1 MRINEI
7 FYSLQ
12 GEGTYT
18 GYPCVFVRFAGCNQ
32 HCDFCDT
39 AHEPFK
45 AMTEDEVLQQVVS
58 LSKDCTD
65 IVLTGGEP
73 TLQLTESFVQKL
85 DNYGYSIHIETNG
98 SVPIPDSIRRYIDW
112 VTLSPKAL
120 PVVLAECDEL
130 KLVFGSMQ
138 KPEDWERRFPVAEHF
153 LQPLDTKNEKLNAA
167 NLAACIEYIKQHPK
181 WKLSLQTQKILR
193 VR

>member
-12 GEGTYT
+12 GEGSYT
-18 GYPCVFVRFAGCNQ
+18 GYPCVFVRFSGCNQ

-39 AHEPFK
+39 THEPCK
-45 AMTEDEVLQQVVS
+45 VMTEDEVVEAIVA
-58 LSKDCTD
+58 LSKNCTD
-65 IVLTGGEP
+65 VVLTGGEP
-73 TLQLTESFVQKL
+73 TLQLTRTFVQKL

-98 SVPIPDSIRRYIDW
+98 SMPIPKDIARYISW
-112 VTLSPKAL
+112 VTISPKAL
-120 PVVLAECDEL
+120 PVVLTDCDEL
-130 KLVFGSMQ
+130 KLVYGSMQ
-138 KPEDWERRFPVAEHF
+138 KPEDWERRFPTALHY
-153 LQPLDTKNEKLNAA
+153 LQPLDARNEKLNAA
-167 NLAACIEYIKQHPK
+167 NLVACIDYIKQHPK